1 MLELVRGHLSLVL
14 VPVGALI
21 AQELLE
27 DLLTQNLR
35 HELGFFGEVNSF
47 TQGCGQ
53 RVVAHSAALR
63 IGHGGEV
70 LGHGGHERV
79 LVFDALQTGGE
90 NHRVGE
96 VWVRCR
102 VQAAV
107 LDACGLHLVRL
118 VQGHAHE
125 GGAVVVAPGDVG
137 GCLAAA
143 PEALVGVDEL
153 VGDRGEFGGVL
164 EHTGDEVACGLGQLV
179 FGTGFE
185 ECVGVAFE
193 EGEVGVHAAA
203 GVLGEGLGHEG
214 CVHAQ
219 RVGDFLDDGAEGH
232 DVVGGLQGVG
242 VAQVDFVL
250 AGAGFVVAE
259 FDGDADLFEHGH
271 CLAAEVLHDAAG
283 GVVEVGFVVHG
294 HGESV
299 GAELGGFEQVE
310 LNFGRGVAG
319 EAHLRGLVEHALE
332 HAAGVGGA
340 DLAVGGEHVTEHAGG
355 VVFLAT
361 PGQDLEG
368 GGVRLQQH
376 VGFVDAGEA
385 LNRGAVKAQALIEGT
400 LYFSRCERN
409 GFEGAD
415 HVGEPEAD
423 EADVALFDGAQYE
436 FLLTVHELPS
446 RCGRASAWYPSAGG
460 GGALNLLPRCGR
472 PCYER
477 PCCGRPFMSHGFQKI
492 PEDSRGVRR
501 AACQR
506 CWRLLAPACVLLLSS
521 LSGSAVWR
529 AGGRFRLCKFS
540 LVCSRLCAAV
550 AQILGSTGG
559 GRVTTPPL
567 SLRSGGYFLSMSA
580 YLCPDSRHMTVRG
593 ACSGSPCDN
602 GGMLHSI
609 LLSTVQFPLTQLPLA
624 TSIVAADPTGLEWLL
639 LIAAPVVFCIVYL
652 ACIMAIAAFGPLVMR
667 NNKSGGATYLLDR
680 PSRVAFRT
688 RTVALFAV
696 VGAFVELLWL
706 GYTGRV
712 GSMAVIPILLF
723 TWSWKFAFFF
733 LPLQLIRAWY
743 VHATRGKYDSL
754 SAEGAQRRE
763 KLNRKS
769 AYEVSKMM
777 QREPQQFAMSKELHT
792 LARGQK
798 IAGVRPFQNLDEAG
812 KKRRTNYT
820 VELAVALMQA
830 RAMNPGKL
838 PSEAF
843 GEGILGMGVG
853 MTSDRAVNQTWL
865 TLCTERVNAPDAPNY
880 PDSLY
885 PVAARFSLFT
895 TMSLLQP
902 VMGRPYSPFTA
913 EDARRFVPRD
923 FSADTVLLKTEE
935 LGKKALAQS
944 AIFRQLHERLLPLHQ
959 QQPQLVDG
967 RALAYCGALQA
978 TVAKAEAQSQR
989 LTSQIL
995 AAAAS
1000 ERGILSYGLF
1010 SQIAEDYQCVQRL
1023 LNLMVKATANIERF
1037 INAVEALVQMH
1048 SGPAQPSGIAY
1059 EKVQM
1064 EYIAALLEV
1073 IVFSSH
1079 APLAGSIQA
1088 SYALLKADYEAFTFN
1103 TTDELSRSYW
1113 LQYAKNA
1120 VSACDTGLS
1129 QGYEGFFGSDDAA
1142 KKAWESYAEDVV
1154 KEVCTYSIMQ
1164 LYWDALVQQALIQRD
1179 LPREFEDASSAIPEL
1194 MNKNAAASFPTY
1206 YINLIWN

>member
-1 MLELVRGHLSLVL
+1 ME
-14 VPVGALI
+14 
-21 AQELLE
+21 
-27 DLLTQNLR
+27 
-35 HELGFFGEVNSF
+35 
-47 TQGCGQ
+47 
-53 RVVAHSAALR
+53 
-63 IGHGGEV
+63 
-70 LGHGGHERV
+70 
-79 LVFDALQTGGE
+79 
-90 NHRVGE
+90 
-96 VWVRCR
+96 
-102 VQAAV
+102 
-107 LDACGLHLVRL
+107 
-118 VQGHAHE
+118 
-125 GGAVVVAPGDVG
+125 
-137 GCLAAA
+137 
-143 PEALVGVDEL
+143 
-153 VGDRGEFGGVL
+153 GDRSP
-164 EHTGDEVACGLGQLV
+164 
-179 FGTGFE
+179 
-185 ECVGVAFE
+185 AF
-193 EGEVGVHAAA
+193 
-203 GVLGEGLGHEG
+203 
-214 CVHAQ
+214 
-219 RVGDFLDDGAEGH
+219 
-232 DVVGGLQGVG
+232 
-242 VAQVDFVL
+242 
-250 AGAGFVVAE
+250 
-259 FDGDADLFEHGH
+259 
-271 CLAAEVLHDAAG
+271 
-283 GVVEVGFVVHG
+283 
-294 HGESV
+294 
-299 GAELGGFEQVE
+299 
-310 LNFGRGVAG
+310 
-319 EAHLRGLVEHALE
+319 
-332 HAAGVGGA
+332 
-340 DLAVGGEHVTEHAGG
+340 
-355 VVFLAT
+355 
-361 PGQDLEG
+361 
-368 GGVRLQQH
+368 
-376 VGFVDAGEA
+376 
-385 LNRGAVKAQALIEGT
+385 
-400 LYFSRCERN
+400 
-409 GFEGAD
+409 
-415 HVGEPEAD
+415 
-423 EADVALFDGAQYE
+423 
-436 FLLTVHELPS
+436 
-446 RCGRASAWYPSAGG
+446 
-460 GGALNLLPRCGR
+460 
-472 PCYER
+472 
-477 PCCGRPFMSHGFQKI
+477 
-492 PEDSRGVRR
+492 
-501 AACQR
+501 
-506 CWRLLAPACVLLLSS
+506 
-521 LSGSAVWR
+521 SAVWVLLR
-529 AGGRFRLCKFS
+529 CQAGS
-540 LVCSRLCAAV
+540 DTW
-550 AQILGSTGG
+550 Q
-559 GRVTTPPL
+559 
-567 SLRSGGYFLSMSA
+567 
-580 YLCPDSRHMTVRG
+580 MTVRG

-602 GGMLHSI
+602 GSMLHSI
-609 LLSTVQFPLTQLPLA
+609 LLPSTVQFPMAQLPLAQLPLA

-712 GSMAVIPILLF
+712 GSMAIIPILLF

-743 VHATRGKYDSL
+743 VHASRGKYDAL

-777 QREPQQFAMSKELHT
+777 QRNPQQFAMNKELHT

-798 IAGVRPFQNLDEAG
+798 IAGVRPFQHLDEAG

-843 GEGILGMGVG
+843 GESILGMGVG
-853 MTSDRAVNQTWL
+853 ITSDRAVEQTWL

-913 EDARRFVPRD
+913 PDARRFVPRD

-935 LGKKALAQS
+935 LGKKALTQS
-944 AIFRQLHERLLPLHQ
+944 AIFRQIHEHLLPLHQ

-967 RALAYCGALQA
+967 RALAYCGALLVS
-978 TVAKAEAQSQR
+978 VAKAEAESQR

-995 AAAAS
+995 ATAAS
-1000 ERGILSYGLF
+1000 ERGVLSFGVF
-1010 SQIAEDYQCVQRL
+1010 SQISEDYQCVQRL
-1023 LNLMVKATANIERF
+1023 LNLMVKATADIERF

-1048 SGPAQPSGIAY
+1048 SGPVQPSGIAY

-1064 EYIAALLEV
+1064 EYIAALLDV

-1120 VSACDTGLS
+1120 VNACDTGLS
-1129 QGYEGFFGSDDAA
+1129 QGYEGFFDNDAA
-1142 KKAWESYAEDVV
+1142 LPAWESYAEDVV

-1164 LYWDALVQQALIQRD
+1164 LYWDTLVQQALIQRD
-1179 LPREFEDASSAIPEL
+1179 LPREFSDASSAIPEL

>member
-1 MLELVRGHLSLVL
+1 
-14 VPVGALI
+14 
-21 AQELLE
+21 
-27 DLLTQNLR
+27 
-35 HELGFFGEVNSF
+35 
-47 TQGCGQ
+47 
-53 RVVAHSAALR
+53 
-63 IGHGGEV
+63 
-70 LGHGGHERV
+70 
-79 LVFDALQTGGE
+79 
-90 NHRVGE
+90 
-96 VWVRCR
+96 
-102 VQAAV
+102 
-107 LDACGLHLVRL
+107 
-118 VQGHAHE
+118 
-125 GGAVVVAPGDVG
+125 
-137 GCLAAA
+137 
-143 PEALVGVDEL
+143 
-153 VGDRGEFGGVL
+153 
-164 EHTGDEVACGLGQLV
+164 
-179 FGTGFE
+179 
-185 ECVGVAFE
+185 
-193 EGEVGVHAAA
+193 
-203 GVLGEGLGHEG
+203 
-214 CVHAQ
+214 
-219 RVGDFLDDGAEGH
+219 
-232 DVVGGLQGVG
+232 
-242 VAQVDFVL
+242 
-250 AGAGFVVAE
+250 
-259 FDGDADLFEHGH
+259 
-271 CLAAEVLHDAAG
+271 
-283 GVVEVGFVVHG
+283 
-294 HGESV
+294 
-299 GAELGGFEQVE
+299 
-310 LNFGRGVAG
+310 
-319 EAHLRGLVEHALE
+319 
-332 HAAGVGGA
+332 
-340 DLAVGGEHVTEHAGG
+340 
-355 VVFLAT
+355 
-361 PGQDLEG
+361 
-368 GGVRLQQH
+368 
-376 VGFVDAGEA
+376 
-385 LNRGAVKAQALIEGT
+385 
-400 LYFSRCERN
+400 
-409 GFEGAD
+409 
-415 HVGEPEAD
+415 
-423 EADVALFDGAQYE
+423 
-436 FLLTVHELPS
+436 
-446 RCGRASAWYPSAGG
+446 
-460 GGALNLLPRCGR
+460 
-472 PCYER
+472 
-477 PCCGRPFMSHGFQKI
+477 
-492 PEDSRGVRR
+492 
-501 AACQR
+501 
-506 CWRLLAPACVLLLSS
+506 
-521 LSGSAVWR
+521 
-529 AGGRFRLCKFS
+529 
-540 LVCSRLCAAV
+540 
-550 AQILGSTGG
+550 
-559 GRVTTPPL
+559 
-567 SLRSGGYFLSMSA
+567 
-580 YLCPDSRHMTVRG
+580 MTVRG

-609 LLSTVQFPLTQLPLA
+609 LLPSTVQFPLAQLPLA

-712 GSMAVIPILLF
+712 GSIAVIPILLF

-743 VHATRGKYDSL
+743 VHATRGKYDAL

-798 IAGVRPFQNLDEAG
+798 IAGVRPFQRLDEAG

-853 MTSDRAVNQTWL
+853 MTSDRAVEQTWL

-913 EDARRFVPRD
+913 PDARRFVPRD

-959 QQPQLVDG
+959 QQPQLVDR
-967 RALAYCGALQA
+967 RALAYCGALLLS
-978 TVAKAEAQSQR
+978 VAKAEAQSQR

-995 AAAAS
+995 AAAAA
-1000 ERGILSYGLF
+1000 ERGILPYGLF
-1010 SQIAEDYQCVQRL
+1010 SQISEDYQRVQRL
-1023 LNLMVKATANIERF
+1023 LNLMVKATADIERF

-1048 SGPAQPSGIAY
+1048 SGPVQPSGIAY

-1064 EYIAALLEV
+1064 EYIAALLDV

-1120 VSACDTGLS
+1120 VSTCDTGLA
-1129 QGYEGFFGSDDAA
+1129 QGYEGFFGSDDAT

-1154 KEVCTYSIMQ
+1154 QEVCTYSITQ

>member
-35 HELGFFGEVNSF
+35 HELGFFGDIDGF
-47 TQGCGQ
+47 TQGRGQ
-53 RVVAHSAALR
+53 RVIAHGAAFGV
-63 IGHGGEV
+63 GHGGEV
-70 LGHGGHERV
+70 FGHGGHERV
-79 LVFDALQTGGE
+79 LVFDALQTCCK
-90 NHRVGE
+90 NHSVGE
-96 VWVRCR
+96 VRVRRR

-107 LDACGLHLVRL
+107 LDAGGLHLVRL
-118 VQGHAHE
+118 VQGHTHE

-193 EGEVGVHAAA
+193 EGEVGVHAAT

-214 CVHAQ
+214 CVHAE

-250 AGAGFVVAE
+250 AGTGFVVAE
-259 FDGDADLFEHGH
+259 FDGNADFFKHGH

-283 GVVEVGFVVHG
+283 GVVKVGFVVHG
-294 HGESV
+294 HGESI

-340 DLAVGGEHVTEHAGG
+340 DLAVGGKHVTEHAGG
-355 VVFLAT
+355 VVFLAA

-376 VGFVDAGEA
+376 VGFVDAGET
-385 LNRGAVKAQALIEGT
+385 LNRGAVKAQALIEGAF
-400 LYFSRCERN
+400 YFSRCERH

-415 HVGEPEAD
+415 HIGEPETD

-436 FLLTVHELPS
+436 FLLAVHELPS
-446 RCGRASAWYPSAGG
+446 RCGRASAWYPSVGG
-460 GGALNLLPRCGR
+460 GGALNLLPR
-472 PCYER
+472 
-477 PCCGRPFMSHGFQKI
+477 
-492 PEDSRGVRR
+492 RGKVLHVLWGSKGV
-501 AACQR
+501 AAGCVPAV
-506 CWRLLAPACVLLLSS
+506 LAPPCPGVWGGGGGQGFVCVNSLLGRRGSS
-521 LSGSAVWR
+521 DSGR
-529 AGGRFRLCKFS
+529 YRGRSPTFLRCG
-540 LVCSRLCAAV
+540 SRLCSDTW
-550 AQILGSTGG
+550 Q
-559 GRVTTPPL
+559 
-567 SLRSGGYFLSMSA
+567 
-580 YLCPDSRHMTVRG
+580 MTVRG
-593 ACSGSPCDN
+593 AWSGSPCDN
-602 GGMLHSI
+602 GGMLHSV
-609 LLSTVQFPLTQLPLA
+609 LLSSASQALPAQVAPAQIPLA
-624 TSIVAADPTGLEWLL
+624 ASTLVAADPTGLEWLL
-639 LIAAPVVFCIVYL
+639 LIAAPIVFLVLYLVCLFVVAV
-652 ACIMAIAAFGPLVMR
+652 FGPTVMK
-667 NNKSGGATYLLDR
+667 NNKTGGATYLLDR

-688 RTVALFAV
+688 RTVALWAL
-696 VGAFVELLWL
+696 VGAFVEFIWT
-706 GYTGRV
+706 GYTGRL
-712 GSMAVIPILLF
+712 GSSAAIPVIIF
-723 TWSWKFAFFF
+723 SWSWKYTFFF
-733 LPLQLIRAWY
+733 LPLQVIRSWY
-743 VHATRGKYDSL
+743 VHASRGKYDAL

-777 QREPQQFAMSKELHT
+777 QRNPQQFAMNKELHT

-853 MTSDRAVNQTWL
+853 ITSDRAVEQTWL

-913 EDARRFVPRD
+913 PDARRFVPRD

-935 LGKKALAQS
+935 LGKKALVQS
-944 AIFRQLHERLLPLHQ
+944 AIFRQIHERLLPLHR

-967 RALAYCGALQA
+967 RALAYCGALLV
-978 TVAKAEAQSQR
+978 TVAKAEAESQR

-995 AAAAS
+995 ATAAS
-1000 ERGILSYGLF
+1000 ERGVLSFGVF
-1010 SQIAEDYQCVQRL
+1010 SQISEDYQCVQRL
-1023 LNLMVKATANIERF
+1023 LNLMVKATADVERF

-1048 SGPAQPSGIAY
+1048 SGPVQPSGIAY

-1064 EYIAALLEV
+1064 EYIAALLDV

-1120 VSACDTGLS
+1120 VNACDTGLS
-1129 QGYEGFFGSDDAA
+1129 QGYEGFFDNDAA
-1142 KKAWESYAEDVV
+1142 LPAWESYAEDVV
-1154 KEVCTYSIMQ
+1154 KEVYTYSIMQ

-1179 LPREFEDASSAIPEL
+1179 LPREFSDASSAVPEL